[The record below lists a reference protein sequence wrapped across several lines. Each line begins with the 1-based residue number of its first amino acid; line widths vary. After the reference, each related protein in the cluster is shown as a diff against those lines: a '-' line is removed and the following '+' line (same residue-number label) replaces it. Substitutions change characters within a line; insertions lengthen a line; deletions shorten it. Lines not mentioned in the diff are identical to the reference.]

1 MASATGLNRR
11 QFLRN
16 TLMGGAGISL
26 MGTPLWEAAAQI
38 VNTPQVNLPNGVG
51 LDDPMLVQLSINE
64 NPLGASR
71 LAIEAVAKAMFK
83 MNRYTFTT
91 ELEEALAKHHG
102 IPMDNIMIGT
112 GSTEILNLVALA
124 AYWDR
129 QGNTLTGFPSYPGLP
144 VFTQQLGRQVK
155 NVPLTNDWKLD
166 LDAMLK
172 AIDKDTRLVSVCN
185 PNNPTGQI
193 VEPKALEKFLRA
205 VPKDVLVCV
214 DEAYI
219 HFVDDPEYTSAIR
232 LTQELPNVLVART
245 FSKAYGLGGVRVGY
259 GVANPDLIK
268 RMWTFG
274 LSDLNKSQ
282 LGIAAALGS
291 LKDPEHVRRSVQ
303 VAQDGKK
310 YLYAELEALGYEV
323 VKSQTIFVP
332 VKIGPN
338 ANTLV
343 ERLAERKVLIRQA
356 FDMPG
361 YIRISVG
368 LPRENEAFINAFKSV
383 RSAL

>member
-1 MASATGLNRR
+1 MANATGLNRR
-11 QFLRN
+11 QFLRT
-16 TLMGGAGISL
+16 TLMGGAGLSL

-71 LAIEAVAKAMFK
+71 LAIEAVAKTMFK

-91 ELEEALAKHHG
+91 DLEEALAKHHG
-102 IPMDNIMIGT
+102 IPMDRIMIGT
-112 GSTEILNLVALA
+112 GSTEILNLVAFA

-129 QGNTLTGFPSYPGLP
+129 QGNMVTGFPSYPGLP
-144 VFTQQLGRQVK
+144 VFSQMLGRQVK
-155 NVPLTNDWKLD
+155 QVPLTKDWKLD

-193 VEPKALEKFLRA
+193 VDPKTLEKFLRA

-219 HFVDDPEYTSAIR
+219 HFVDDPAYISAIP

-259 GVANPDLIK
+259 GVAH
-268 RMWTFG
+268 
-274 LSDLNKSQ
+274 
-282 LGIAAALGS
+282 
-291 LKDPEHVRRSVQ
+291 PELLTHVTQS
-303 VAQDGKK
+303 
-310 YLYAELEALGYEV
+310 
-323 VKSQTIFVP
+323 
-332 VKIGPN
+332 
-338 ANTLV
+338 
-343 ERLAERKVLIRQA
+343 
-356 FDMPG
+356 
-361 YIRISVG
+361 
-368 LPRENEAFINAFKSV
+368 
-383 RSAL
+383 